1 MNLLEDKKDKIDEF
15 STQEAWNE
23 NKINQ
28 KSLEETKKSTIEDK
42 FYINMRRKFFFE
54 EVNKIVNN
62 WQEKKRCLK
71 KEWKIHRIFESYH

>member
-15 STQEAWNE
+15 STQEARNE

-62 WQEKKRCLK
+62 
-71 KEWKIHRIFESYH
+71 